1 MAVTLA
7 PLEKTAYVTF
17 SQPKSN
23 MDWFRYVDSNPAWAK
38 QLGGE
43 VPVGINTV
51 TFTVRSPVSDLTASC
66 NFTIQVV
73 DKEAPRVTNCPSP
86 FTTFLE
92 PGETSQI
99 VTSSLT
105 MWTLFSSPNPGFGH
119 SILTPFL
126 SMNHP
131 LTSHVSEQEPG
142 ELFQSG
148 YHDVMYEAV
157 DAAGNKAKC
166 QFSIHVTGN
175 DTAHIS
181 IFRYKSLNRP
191 FCFRS
196 RLRHAQGEHTDQG
209 KTLQSIF
216 RIIACNV

>member
-73 DKEAPRVTNCPSP
+73 DKEVPRVTNCPSP

-99 VTSSLT
+99 VTWHEPIFTDNVDVVQLT
-105 MWTLFSSPNPGFGH
+105 
-119 SILTPFL
+119 
-126 SMNHP
+126 
-131 LTSHVSEQEPG
+131 
-142 ELFQSG
+142 
-148 YHDVMYEAV
+148 
-157 DAAGNKAKC
+157 
-166 QFSIHVTGN
+166 
-175 DTAHIS
+175 
-181 IFRYKSLNRP
+181 KSRVRP
-191 FCFRS
+191 FDFDS
-196 RLRHAQGEHTDQG
+196 FFVDESSANVPRLRTGTG
-209 KTLQSIF
+209 
-216 RIIACNV
+216 RIVPVRLS